1 MTESLHDTTAFHT
14 PYKARLGKV
23 GGVGGGKPFAR

>member
-23 GGVGGGKPFAR
+23 GGGKPFAR